1 MNLQEKI
8 EELNL
13 LLVSYRLVLADKDS
27 TIKDLMKQIEELKET
42 IQMYDRDD
50 EIYLIQG

>member
-1 MNLQEKI
+1 MNPQEKI
-8 EELNL
+8 DKLNL

-27 TIKDLMKQIEELKET
+27 IIKNLIKQIEELEET

-50 EIYLIQG
+50 EIDLIQG